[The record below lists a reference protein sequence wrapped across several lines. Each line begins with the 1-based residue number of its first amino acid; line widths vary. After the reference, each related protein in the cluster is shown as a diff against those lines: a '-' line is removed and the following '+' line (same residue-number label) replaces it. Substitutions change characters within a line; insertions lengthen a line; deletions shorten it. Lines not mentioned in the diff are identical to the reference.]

1 MSSMMQKYSI
11 HLSLAQINIWKDMY
25 LCWEALGKIHH
36 GSETHMSLSK
46 VICALE
52 LIFSFCSRTSL
63 QQLSFSFCIILS
75 TGSLPYCVNM
85 PVFISTATK
94 NKTYSKIKKKNHLSC
109 YKHISLL
116 YLYSQTH

>member
-11 HLSLAQINIWKDMY
+11 HLSLAQINIWKDMH

-52 LIFSFCSRTSL
+52 LIFSCL
-63 QQLSFSFCIILS
+63 LKNI
-75 TGSLPYCVNM
+75 P
-85 PVFISTATK
+85 PAT
-94 NKTYSKIKKKNHLSC
+94 LFF
-109 YKHISLL
+109 LL
-116 YLYSQTH
+116 YYPLHWIPPILCKHASIYFYSHKE